1 MKKSKTEIIAEEY
14 NGKVLPSTKC
24 GNFIVRNYV
33 NCKHVEIE
41 FVATGYKTISQ
52 MKEVRNG
59 MVNDP
64 TAKIVHGVGCFG
76 IGPYVGTVNTA
87 DGKKKNSPAY
97 EVWHGILRRCYSEN
111 KHDMLKFKP
120 YRFVEVHKDWLNFQ
134 NFAKW
139 FYDNLPS
146 YPNPELDKDLRVIG
160 SKEYGPDT
168 CSFVP
173 PAVNSLFTG
182 YVDRELPRGVH
193 FCNTKKVYVAQLHK
207 GEETRNGTKRQTFLG
222 YYKTK
227 EPAIAA
233 YRKAKIEHVVEVAER
248 YKDVLHISVYNN
260 LINKTA
266 EIIKHENSL

>member
-1 MKKSKTEIIAEEY
+1 
-14 NGKVLPSTKC
+14 
-24 GNFIVRNYV
+24 
-33 NCKHVEIE
+33 
-41 FVATGYKTISQ
+41 

-59 MVNDP
+59 NVKDP

-76 IGPYVGTVNTA
+76 IGEYGCTITTPE
-87 DGKKKNSPAY
+87 GKKKNSPAY

-111 KHDMLKFKP
+111 EHDLGKFKP
-120 YRFVEVHKDWLNFQ
+120 YRSVEVCEEWLNFQ

-139 FYDNLPS
+139 FYDNVPS

-160 SKEYGPDT
+160 SREYNPDT

-207 GEETRNGTKRQTFLG
+207 GGETRGGLKKQSYLG
-222 YYKTK
+222 SYLTK
-227 EPAIAA
+227 EPAIEA
-233 YRKAKIEHVVEVAER
+233 YRKAKIEHAIEVAER
-248 YKDVLHISVYNN
+248 YKEVLHPSVYNN
-260 LINKTA
+260 IVTRTVEL
-266 EIIKHENSL
+266 IKHID